1 MDKKFDES
9 LDHVIRN
16 EDDKVFIEPSCN
28 DGVWLSILTQRG
40 SEGNIC
46 VGTSMPIAQ
55 AIQMRDALDAVIA
68 GLALPVFTVEVLTKG
83 KNHKYT
89 MDVHAKDED
98 AAIDCVLQQSFDTFR
113 VLTCGEVEVIL

>member
-1 MDKKFDES
+1 MNKVFDES
-9 LDHVIRN
+9 LDHIIRN
-16 EDDKVFIEPSCN
+16 DDDKIFVEPYGN
-28 DGVWLSILTQRG
+28 DGVWLSVQAQRDAG
-40 SEGNIC
+40 VTS

-68 GLALPVFTVEVLTKG
+68 GLALPVFTVEILTKG
-83 KNHKYT
+83 KNHQYT

-113 VLTCGEVEVIL
+113 VLTCGSTEVVL

>member
-1 MDKKFDES
+1 MNKQHDIS

-16 EDDKVFIEPSCN
+16 GDDKIFIEPSCN

-68 GLALPVFTVEVLTKG
+68 GLALPVFTVEVMTKG
-83 KNHKYT
+83 KNHNYT

-98 AAIDCVLQQSFDTFR
+98 AAIDCVLQQSFDEFR
-113 VLTCGEVEVIL
+113 MLSCGEVEVIL

>member
-28 DGVWLSILTQRG
+28 DGVWLSILTRNG
-40 SEGNIC
+40 SDGNIC

-68 GLALPVFTVEVLTKG
+68 GLALPVFTVTVVG
-83 KNHKYT
+83 IKNHEYAI
-89 MDVHAKDED
+89 DVHAKDED
-98 AAIDCVLQQSFDTFR
+98 AAIDCVLDQTCDDLRSLR
-113 VLTCGEVEVIL
+113 CGEIEVIL